1 MSTAPISGNAPRAH
15 GGHRQFGGAVGAR
28 MIVRVRLFAILRE
41 HAETDHI
48 ELRLEPQATVA
59 DALVALS
66 HMRPIGEL
74 LSRIPV
80 HMAVNRDYAAPDT
93 VLSADD
99 ELALIPPLSGG

>member
-1 MSTAPISGNAPRAH
+1 MSTAPVPRSAPRAH
-15 GGHRQFGGAVGAR
+15 GGHRQSGGAAGA

-41 HAETDHI
+41 HAGIDHI
-48 ELRLEPQATVA
+48 ELRLEPRATVA
-59 DALVALS
+59 DALAALS
-66 HMRPIGEL
+66 HMPPIGEL